1 MMKTMLNIILVVAS
15 LTTNAQD
22 YKEDFRKISKYYSD
36 TGKVLHY
43 KMNVELYDRA
53 NRDLI
58 KETMK
63 TEFMLYGNYS
73 LQRLGPELTISRP
86 EIRMILNEEEKVIA
100 IKKKASNKNTFVN
113 IGQLADSLLKSQKP
127 SVKSI
132 VAPPGQ
138 RAYCFVF
145 EKNIADSTQIY
156 FDEKTFA
163 IRNILLYYSSSW
175 HLTQD
180 EEYRP
185 LVKMTF
191 YDQEKRSRKS
201 SDFSLDAYIKKVDKK
216 YLPKAPYSD
225 FKIINNL

>member
-1 MMKTMLNIILVVAS
+1 MMKTMLTIILVVAS

-22 YKEDFRKISKYYSD
+22 YKEDFRKIGKYYSD

-53 NRDLI
+53 NRGLI

-63 TEFMLYGNYS
+63 TEFMLYGSYS

-86 EIRMILNEEEKVIA
+86 GIKMILNEEEKVIA
-100 IKKKASNKNTFVN
+100 LKKKAPNKNAFVN
-113 IGQLADSLLKSQKP
+113 IGQLADSLLKSHKP
-127 SVKSI
+127 LVKSI

-145 EKNIADSTQIY
+145 ENNVADSTQIY

-163 IRNILLYYSSSW
+163 IRNLLFYYSSSA

-201 SDFSLDAYIKKVDKK
+201 SDFSLDAYIKKVDQK